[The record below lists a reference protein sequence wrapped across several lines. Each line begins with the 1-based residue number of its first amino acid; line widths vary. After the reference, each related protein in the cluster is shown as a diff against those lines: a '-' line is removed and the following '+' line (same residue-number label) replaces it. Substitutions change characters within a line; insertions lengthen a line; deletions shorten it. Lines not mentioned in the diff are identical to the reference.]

1 MTQSPLRQAIWGP
14 RLNGG
19 QMAERYLDLS
29 IEGLHDELRPDRPRT
44 YEDDQAAEVINRA
57 L

>member
-1 MTQSPLRQAIWGP
+1 
-14 RLNGG
+14 
-19 QMAERYLDLS
+19 MAERYLDLS